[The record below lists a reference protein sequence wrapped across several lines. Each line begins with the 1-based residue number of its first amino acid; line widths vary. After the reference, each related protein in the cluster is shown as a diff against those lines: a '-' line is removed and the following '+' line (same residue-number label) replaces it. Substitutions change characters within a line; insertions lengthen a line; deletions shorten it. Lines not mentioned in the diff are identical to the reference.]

1 MRIQEKRGDRM
12 RRTEA
17 NRRGEER
24 SGEDRR
30 GEELEPCQTTAEER
44 VFAAM

>member
-1 MRIQEKRGDRM
+1 MRIQEKRGEI
-12 RRTEA
+12 RRWTEA

-30 GEELEPCQTTAEER
+30 GEELDPCKTTAEER